1 MARVTVE
8 GSSTPCVDLPTGQRK
23 TVEYTRGVRDRVR
36 RGYYLVVD
44 GPTEDTDT
52 PAAVLAEDS
61 AEPAAPPT
69 DDHPDVAVHDH
80 DPGPELASPPAGNAS
95 GAEWAAFLRGRG
107 IGVPDGAGRDVMRE
121 LWRQTQV
128 ADGER

>member
-23 TVEYTRGVRDRVR
+23 TVEYTRGVRDRIYR
-36 RGYYLVVD
+36 WGYYLVVD
-44 GPTEDTDT
+44 GPTEDADT
-52 PAAVLAEDS
+52 PAAVLAEAS
-61 AEPAAPPT
+61 ASPAAPPT

-80 DPGPELASPPAGNAS
+80 EPLASPPAGNAS
-95 GAEWAAFLRGRG
+95 GAEWAAFLRVRG

-128 ADGER
+128 ADGAR